1 MDNIACIDQTEEELL
16 AQWEPKVNSM
26 LRTVSIIGLDREDM
40 AQELRIAIVKS
51 ARRYNSEG
59 TTAKFHTYLHV
70 SMLNV
75 IRSLIAKAQRR
86 VVTTSL
92 DKMVQ
97 SGVPYSDPQ
106 TISDPKQG
114 EFFEAIDLVS
124 VLKGHSLSPEEL
136 AFVSLRTQNYRLKDI
151 SVLLGTNAIKLRD
164 SIKKKMEQ
172 EPNEQSLRSS
182 RAI

>member
-1 MDNIACIDQTEEELL
+1 MDNPVFKEQTEEELL

-26 LRTVSIIGLDREDM
+26 LRTVSVIGLDREDI

-59 TTAKFHTYLHV
+59 TKAIFHTYLHV

-92 DKMVQ
+92 DKMAQ
-97 SGVPYSDPQ
+97 SSVGSHNDPL

-114 EFFEAIDLVS
+114 EFFEAVDIMSFLENS
-124 VLKGHSLSPEEL
+124 QLTESEMSFIK
-136 AFVSLRTQNYRLKDI
+136 LRTQKYRLKDI
-151 SVLLGTNAIKLRD
+151 TVLLDSNAIKIRED
-164 SIKKKMEQ
+164 IKKKLSGDPHE
-172 EPNEQSLRSS
+172 
-182 RAI
+182 